1 MSQVS
6 SASSVSQT
14 QRKMYEAMMDSMA
27 KSTSDYSGKLSA
39 STFSQE
45 AKVYYFNLIILYI
58 NLISPILI
66 VIMILG

>member
-6 SASSVSQT
+6 SAPSVSQT

-27 KSTSDYSGKLSA
+27 KSTADYTGKLNA

-45 AKVYYFNLIILYI
+45 AKVLIIIFKVLCGTHI
-58 NLISPILI
+58 NYNS
-66 VIMILG
+66 M

>member
-27 KSTSDYSGKLSA
+27 KSTAEYSGKLSA

-45 AKVYYFNLIILYI
+45 AKVFYFN
-58 NLISPILI
+58 N
-66 VIMILG
+66 

>member
-27 KSTSDYSGKLSA
+27 KSTADYSGKLSA

-45 AKVYYFNLIILYI
+45 AKVFI
-58 NLISPILI
+58 NKCT
-66 VIMILG
+66 

>member
-1 MSQVS
+1 MSQQVS

-27 KSTSDYSGKLSA
+27 KSTADYSGKLSA

-45 AKVYYFNLIILYI
+45 AKVYYFNYYVIFLYEFE
-58 NLISPILI
+58 NSL
-66 VIMILG
+66 

>member
-14 QRKMYEAMMDSMA
+14 QRKMYEAMMDTMA
-27 KSTSDYSGKLSA
+27 KNTVDYSGKLSA

-45 AKVYYFNLIILYI
+45 AKVY
-58 NLISPILI
+58 
-66 VIMILG
+66 

>member
-6 SASSVSQT
+6 SAPSVSQT

-27 KSTSDYSGKLSA
+27 KSTADYTGKLNA

-45 AKVYYFNLIILYI
+45 AKVFIINSEYYVVYI
-58 NLISPILI
+58 
-66 VIMILG
+66 

>member
-14 QRKMYEAMMDSMA
+14 QRKMYEAMMDTMA
-27 KSTSDYSGKLSA
+27 KSTADYSGKLSA

-45 AKVYYFNLIILYI
+45 AKVYLL
-58 NLISPILI
+58 ILI
-66 VIMILG
+66 YLK

>member
-27 KSTSDYSGKLSA
+27 KSTADYSGKLNASA
-39 STFSQE
+39 FSQE
-45 AKVYYFNLIILYI
+45 AKVLTYNHINFKIKLTFFTLY
-58 NLISPILI
+58 
-66 VIMILG
+66 